1 MKIVFIVPSIKN
13 NGGVARVTT
22 LKANYFIE
30 NWNYQVAII
39 CQDEKSSD
47 SFFYLNSGIKL
58 YYLSKNSGNF
68 NYIFSYYMQVNT
80 LLENLKP
87 NAVIVG
93 DNGFKGFMM
102 SCFIKFKTNL
112 VLEIHTSRFE
122 NINKGFSSAT
132 FLKNSFRFLGL
143 KNYDKVIFLN
153 EESAKEWNVA
163 NPILIPNPLPFKANK
178 KSARTTKK
186 VICIARHSHEKGL
199 DRLLLIWSNVSKE
212 NSDWHLEIYGEET
225 NYSKYLF
232 ELVDNYKIKD
242 SVVFKQPIHNIE
254 DAYLGSSVLVMTSR
268 YEGFGLVL
276 IEAMTCG
283 LPVIAYDCPI
293 GPKNIIV
300 NNVSGFLIQD
310 DNQKEFEEKLSQI
323 LKNQIDLS
331 KIIQNGINTAENYN
345 LAQIAD
351 KWRDVIVF

>member
-13 NGGVARVTT
+13 NGGVARVTA
-22 LKANYFIE
+22 LKANYLIE
-30 NWNYQVAII
+30 NWNYEIDII
-39 CQDEKSSD
+39 CQDEKNINP
-47 SFFYLNSGIKL
+47 FFYLNTKINL
-58 YYLSKNSGNF
+58 HYLSKNKGNLKYLPNYF
-68 NYIFSYYMQVNT
+68 NKINE
-80 LLENLKP
+80 LLEIRKP
-87 NAVIVG
+87 NSIIVT
-93 DNGFKGFMM
+93 DNGFKGFIL
-102 SCFIKFKTNL
+102 SYFIKHNSNL
-112 VLEIHTSRFE
+112 IFEIHTSRYE
-122 NINKGFSSAT
+122 NITKGFSIPT
-132 FLKNSFRFLGL
+132 FFKNSFRFLGL
-143 KNYDKVIFLN
+143 KKYDKVIFLN

-310 DNQKEFEEKLSQI
+310 DNHKEFEEKLSQI

>member
-1 MKIVFIVPSIKN
+1 
-13 NGGVARVTT
+13 
-22 LKANYFIE
+22 
-30 NWNYQVAII
+30 
-39 CQDEKSSD
+39 
-47 SFFYLNSGIKL
+47 
-58 YYLSKNSGNF
+58 
-68 NYIFSYYMQVNT
+68 MQVNT

-93 DNGFKGFMM
+93 YNCFKGFIM

-143 KNYDKVIFLN
+143 KDYDKVIFLN

-163 NPILIPNPLPFKANK
+163 NPILIPNPLPFQTNK
-178 KSARTTKK
+178 KSARTAKK
-186 VICIARHSHEKGL
+186 VICIARHSQEKGL
-199 DRLLLIWSNVSKE
+199 DRLLLIWSNVNKE
-212 NSDWHLEIYGEET
+212 NSDWDLEIYGEET

-242 SVVFKQPIHNIE
+242 SVVFKQPIRNIE
-254 DAYLGSSVLVMTSR
+254 DAYLESSVLVMTSR